1 MSLINWTGIAPK
13 NSLSRYV
20 DDFFNDTYRKMLNWE
35 GIDSD
40 GMTVPAVNVS
50 DHDDNYELH
59 LAAPGMKKEDF
70 QININNNVLVIR
82 AERKAERKDHESAYT
97 RREFRYHSFER
108 RFTLPENINQEK
120 IEARY
125 EEGILKVNL
134 PKMPILEAER
144 EVKKIAIS

>member
-1 MSLINWTGIAPK
+1 MSLINWTGITPK

-35 GIDSD
+35 GMNSD
-40 GMTVPAVNVS
+40 GMTMPAVNVS
-50 DHDDNYELH
+50 DHDHNYELH

-70 QININNNVLVIR
+70 QININDNVLVIR
-82 AERKAERKDHESAYT
+82 AERKAERKDDESAYT

-125 EEGILKVNL
+125 EDGILKVSL

-144 EVKKIAIS
+144 EVKKIAVS

>member
-1 MSLINWTGIAPK
+1 MSLINWTGITPK

-35 GIDSD
+35 GMNSD
-40 GMTVPAVNVS
+40 GMTMPAVNVS
-50 DHDDNYELH
+50 DHDHNYELH

>member
-70 QININNNVLVIR
+70 QVNINENVLVIR
-82 AERKAERKDHESAYT
+82 AERKAERKDDESAYT

-108 RFTLPENINQEK
+108 RFTLPEDINHEK
-120 IEARY
+120 IKARY
-125 EEGILKVNL
+125 EDGILKVSL
-134 PKMPILEAER
+134 PKMPVLEAER
-144 EVKKIAIS
+144 EVKKIAVS

>member
-1 MSLINWTGIAPK
+1 MSLVNWTGIAPR

-35 GIDSD
+35 GIDGD

-70 QININNNVLVIR
+70 QININENVLVIR
-82 AERKAERKDHESAYT
+82 AERKAERKDDESAYT
-97 RREFRYHSFER
+97 RREFNYHSFER
-108 RFTLPENINQEK
+108 RFTLPEDINQEK
-120 IEARY
+120 IKARY
-125 EEGILKVNL
+125 EDGILKVSL
-134 PKMPILEAER
+134 PKMPVLEAER
-144 EVKKIAIS
+144 EVKKIAVS